1 MAATARRPLT
11 RYFWLKTLTYLCVVS
26 YRTKLHHALQ
36 RLSQQPISNAYTPN
50 FNGKLVKANIDR
62 SVFLSTKQVGNTN
75 TYLSSKFLHQKNTLE
90 IFYLTIFA
98 KINLRIYFLPFVIKY
113 NCVGGWS
120 GQRSS
125 IPSRQPFPVSNHV
138 YLLSEDNAPF
148 TIVCGDNLW
157 SSTRTRFFFS
167 RKSNVDLMQVLTMH
181 CKTLSIATIME
192 SLGVFECILYI
203 VVHNKSTKMNYFRYR
218 VQL

>member
-26 YRTKLHHALQ
+26 YRTKIHHALQ

-138 YLLSEDNAPF
+138 YLLSKDNVHHLQLF
-148 TIVCGDNLW
+148 VETIYGLQRERD
-157 SSTRTRFFFS
+157 SFFPES
-167 RKSNVDLMQVLTMH
+167 RMWISCRYLP
-181 CKTLSIATIME
+181 CIAK
-192 SLGVFECILYI
+192 L
-203 VVHNKSTKMNYFRYR
+203 
-218 VQL
+218 